1 MILDIPTPLSASDRP
16 PLATIE
22 VLPNSPDSY
31 SVLNVVTVN
40 VLPSDLIARPLIVYI
55 PLASPSY
62 HLDLVTTAVTV
73 RIFSTDR
80 TLLRYYL
87 DCVFADKDVT
97 LEDTKAKFPELF
109 I

>member
-1 MILDIPTPLSASDRP
+1 MILDIPTPLSSSDSP
-16 PLATIE
+16 PLTSIE
-22 VLPNSPDSY
+22 LLPNSPDSY

-55 PLASPSY
+55 PLANPSY
-62 HLDLVTTAVTV
+62 HLDLVTSAVTV

-97 LEDTKAKFPELF
+97 IEDTKTKFPELF